1 MLYRAYKIGSDRAF
15 LEMLHKLG
23 GYDETRSDSKVEEE
37 DATVRNTD
45 TPVVRAFV
53 EGVNGLVVGDPNPK
67 DKHDT
72 SKGNGPPINKKER
85 WSSPVT
91 ISSGRW

>member
-1 MLYRAYKIGSDRAF
+1 MLHRAYKIGSDRAF

-23 GYDETRSDSKVEEE
+23 GYDSTRSDSKVEEE
-37 DATVRNTD
+37 DAAIRKD
-45 TPVVRAFV
+45 DPPVVRSFV
-53 EGVNGLVVGDPNPK
+53 GRINDLRVGDPSPR
-67 DKHDT
+67 DKQDT

-91 ISSGRW
+91 LSSGRW